1 MHLRKSWVLLSV
13 LTALVATAFAVQA
26 GVIYKWTDADGVVH
40 YSDQAVP
47 GAEKV
52 GTSSTPIN
60 RSAAPSSSAEPAPN
74 STRAKPTGA
83 LSYQLTITSP
93 ANEQTF
99 FNDDVAPVH
108 LEVQPALKP
117 AHTITW
123 HLNGKTLDE
132 GPTAQ
137 SFPLQGL
144 ERGAYVLTATLVD
157 QETGESQSSPSVT
170 FYFRQP
176 SALSP
181 IHK

>member
-13 LTALVATAFAVQA
+13 LTAFAVQA

-52 GTSSTPIN
+52 GASSTPIN
-60 RSAAPSSSAEPAPN
+60 RSAAPSTSGRPAPN
-74 STRAKPTGA
+74 AATAKPA
-83 LSYQLTITSP
+83 LSYQLTISSP

-99 FNDDVAPVH
+99 FNDDVAAVR
-108 LEVQPALKP
+108 LEVQPTLKP
-117 AHTITW
+117 SHSITW
-123 HLNGKTLDE
+123 HLNGKTLDQP
-132 GPTAQ
+132 PTAQ
-137 SFPLQGL
+137 SFALQGL
-144 ERGAYVLTATLVD
+144 ERGTYVLTATLVD

-181 IHK
+181 AHR